1 METIKTIRA
10 MLHKKGLS
18 KQEALKM
25 LDDAKTFI
33 EENYDFPKCKHCDAF
48 IYEEDAR
55 YCVKCGNKIGY

>member
-25 LDDAKTFI
+25 LDDAKTLI
-33 EENYDFPKCKHCDAF
+33 EENYDFPKCKHCDAA
-48 IYEEDAR
+48 IYYDDAV
-55 YCVKCGNKIGY
+55 YCTQCGQKLKN